1 MTIEHPDRLMA
12 VWRAGFYIRAVG
24 LPGTANWFHFALPT
38 PVILNDRRL
47 RAGSVMLRFRTGSAD
62 AWVEHVHVYDGDSK
76 IAEHND
82 LRLSGEHPFERFE
95 VAAQPEVQW
104 GLGVS
109 IGAAFGAEPL
119 SHAMEFIAAGCDF
132 IA

>member
-1 MTIEHPDRLMA
+1 MH
-12 VWRAGFYIRAVG
+12 
-24 LPGTANWFHFALPT
+24 
-38 PVILNDRRL
+38 L
-47 RAGSVMLRFRTGSAD
+47 RAGSVLLRFRTGSAD
-62 AWVEHVHVYDGDSK
+62 AWVEQVHVYDGDIK
-76 IAEHND
+76 IAQHAG

-95 VAAQPEVQW
+95 VPAHPEVQG

-132 IA
+132 IP